1 MKSIMRKEALISIL
15 AVVFATAPCLY
26 AQGADTVMLATK
38 GEVISNSL
46 PKAANYYVK
55 DIPLG
60 QRDRA
65 KIKAQG
71 NFTPQISELKFFY
84 GTDKGGSLVGT
95 VLFLKMETEHGPIE
109 VGVALSPG
117 GTVSNVAVTEA
128 TTETEPWI
136 KAAENAGL
144 MKELIGLSS
153 ASGTN
158 PLQNVSESGMGAMP
172 YFAAQV
178 IATAVIRAVVYYNIL
193 FLPRLQ
199 SP

>member
-1 MKSIMRKEALISIL
+1 MKPIMKKKALISIL
-15 AVVFATAPCLY
+15 AVVLATAPCLY
-26 AQGADTVMLATK
+26 AQVADTVVLATR
-38 GEVISNSL
+38 GDVISNSL
-46 PKAANYYVK
+46 PDAANYYVK

-71 NFTPQISELKFFY
+71 NFTPQISSLKFFY
-84 GTDKGGSLVGT
+84 GTKKGGSLAGT
-95 VLFLKMETEHGPIE
+95 VVFLKMETEHGPIE
-109 VGVALSPG
+109 VGVVLTPG
-117 GTVSNVAVTEA
+117 GTVSNVAVTVA
-128 TTETEPWI
+128 TAETKPWI
-136 KAAENAGL
+136 KAAEDAGL
-144 MKELIGLSS
+144 MKRLIGLSA

-158 PLQNVSESGMGAMP
+158 PLQNMSESAMGAMP

-178 IATAVIRAVVYYNIL
+178 IATAVIRALVYYNVL